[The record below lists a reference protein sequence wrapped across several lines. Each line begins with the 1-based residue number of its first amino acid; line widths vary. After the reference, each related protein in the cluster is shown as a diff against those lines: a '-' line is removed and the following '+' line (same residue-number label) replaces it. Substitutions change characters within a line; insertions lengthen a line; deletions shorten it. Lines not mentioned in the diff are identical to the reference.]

1 MIDIKGEKIDNSGSI
16 IIIFVMYNEYR
27 DKAEEFIV
35 RFNEKIIFSIL
46 ESMALEKQL
55 FFSEKIEQGK
65 QNGELMLMVEVYE
78 VKNG

>member
-1 MIDIKGEKIDNSGSI
+1 
-16 IIIFVMYNEYR
+16 
-27 DKAEEFIV
+27 
-35 RFNEKIIFSIL
+35 
-46 ESMALEKQL
+46 MALEKQL